1 MALYRKKPTEIDAIE
16 LGKDPIPKTVSYTI
30 ENGSYKI
37 YNKLHNSMIEAK
49 LGDMIR
55 IDQAPEDVYPID
67 RQTFEQ
73 TYEKVE

>member
-16 LGKDPIPKTVSYTI
+16 FGKDPIP
-30 ENGSYKI
+30 ENVIMLNPHESPMVWNELHQSWI
-37 YNKLHNSMIEAK
+37 KLK
-49 LGDMIR
+49 KGDLIR
-55 IDQAPEDVYPID
+55 IDQAPDDVYPID